1 MPLVRL
7 DKLLSSQGF
16 GSRIEIKNLLK
27 QGNVIINGKIVRS
40 AEYKSDSEKDNI
52 FVNGKQI
59 NYQKNV
65 YYMLNKPQGVVSASR
80 DPKERTVLDLLPQEM
95 RRPGLFPAGRLDKD
109 TEGLIIITDDGA
121 FAHEI
126 LSPKKHVDKKYF
138 AILDSTIKPE
148 QIELFENGVTLSD
161 GYECMPARLE
171 IIKNDENAQVYVTLR
186 EGKYHQ
192 IKRMFLSFGTTVIY
206 LKRLSMGGLFLDD
219 VLKKGDFK
227 QLNDSEVNMIY
238 NKL

>member
-1 MPLVRL
+1 MPIVRL

-16 GSRIEIKNLLK
+16 GSRTEIRNLIK
-27 QGNVIINGKIVRS
+27 QGRVMINEKIVHS
-40 AEYKSDSEKDNI
+40 ADNKANPEKDNI
-52 FVNGKQI
+52 FVNGKHI
-59 NYQKNV
+59 NYQKYV

-80 DPKERTVLDLLPQEM
+80 DPKERTVLDLLPQDL

-109 TEGLIIITDDGA
+109 TEGLVIITDDGV

-138 AILDSTIKPE
+138 AILDNTIKLE
-148 QIELFENGVTLSD
+148 QIELFEKGVTLSD
-161 GYECMPARLE
+161 GYECLPAKIE
-171 IIKNDENAQVYVTLR
+171 IIENDGNAQVYVILR

-206 LKRLSMGGLFLDD
+206 LKRISMGGLFLDD
-219 VLKKGDFK
+219 TLKKGEFK
-227 QLNDSEVNMIY
+227 LLSDIEVSMIY
-238 NKL
+238 IN